1 MNAGRLARTYRWLEY
16 AAFGRLL
23 ERCRFAHLPQMT
35 PARRVLI
42 LGEGDGRFLA
52 RFLATNRN
60 AHVDV
65 VESSPRMIAMARSR
79 LSGSDARRVRFLA
92 QDARAFHSPS
102 SAYDLV
108 VVHFFFDC
116 LEEEELRRLVGKLH
130 SVLTPDALFVISE
143 FHAPGNGFAR
153 WHALAWIR
161 VMYLFFRWT
170 TGLAVQQIPPYEA
183 TLAGVGFVLRNRME
197 WRWGLVRAEVFARS
211 DHRADPAKPMR

>member
-23 ERCRFAHLPQMT
+23 EHCRFAHLPQMT

-65 VESSPRMIAMARSR
+65 VESSPQMIAMARSR
-79 LSGSDARRVRFLA
+79 LSGSDAWRVRFLA
-92 QDARAFHSPS
+92 QDARDFHSPP

-116 LEEEELRRLVGKLH
+116 LEVEELRRLIGKLDAA
-130 SVLTPDALFVISE
+130 STPDALFVISE
-143 FHAPGNGFAR
+143 FHAPGNGLAR

-170 TGLAVQQIPPYEA
+170 TGLDVQRIPPYEEA
-183 TLAGVGFVLRNRME
+183 LAGVGFVLRNRTE
-197 WRWGLVRAEVFARS
+197 WRWGLVRAELFVRS
-211 DHRADPAKPMR
+211 DRHTTTAKPMR